1 MTAFWPYPP
10 QSLSETLD
18 FYTDVRA
25 ARSSETRDSLKD
37 ATRMMDISHTLP
49 FREAEEALELFWS
62 APLGEWVVPVWP
74 EFSKGGPLL
83 LGATTVTCDTDA
95 SYKVGGYV
103 YIGDGVLSEF
113 RVVQS
118 IGSGSIV
125 ITAGT
130 SRAYAAPMVAP
141 AEQCYCPGG
150 ITTSRG
156 YPMKDL
162 AGQWMSLEPA
172 DQADNPFP
180 THGGFPV
187 VTDPGVLT
195 APLSGSVSR
204 ALQVLESRFGVYAL
218 AETETYTRRR
228 STLQFMD
235 QSGKWE
241 RRKFLHY
248 CRGQDQA
255 FYVPTWQN
263 DLPLQASVSSGD
275 TTIQVQKL
283 TPTAGQLVGRVIQI
297 ENAAGTKYHR
307 TITAATTLL
316 GVTTLTVAAGIT
328 AGTDAVVSLMTLY
341 RFETDQLSLSHMFTP
356 NGLITA
362 FSAPLVETL
371 A

>member
-1 MTAFWPYPP
+1 MPSFWPYPP
-10 QSLSETLD
+10 QSLSETLQ
-18 FYTDVRA
+18 FYTDVRG
-25 ARSSETRDSLKD
+25 ARASETRDSLKD

-49 FREAEEALELFWS
+49 FRDAEEALELFRS
-62 APLGEWVVPVWP
+62 DPLGEWVVPVWP
-74 EFSKGGPLL
+74 EFSHGGALI
-83 LGATTVTCDTDA
+83 LGATTITCDTDA

-130 SRAYAAPMVAP
+130 SRAYTAPMIAP
-141 AEQCYCPGG
+141 AEQCYAPGG
-150 ITTSRG
+150 IQTARG
-156 YPMKDL
+156 FPLIDL
-162 AGQWMSLEPA
+162 AVQWMSLEPA
-172 DQADNPFP
+172 DQSDNPFV

-195 APLSGSVSR
+195 APLSGNLSR
-204 ALQVLESRFGVYAL
+204 ALQVLDSRFGAYAL

-235 QSGKWE
+235 QSGRWS
-241 RRKFLHY
+241 RRQFLHY

-275 TTIQVQKL
+275 TTIQVKKL
-283 TPTAGQLVGRVIQI
+283 TPTAAQLVGRVIQI
-297 ENAAGTKYHR
+297 ENAGVLYHR

-316 GVTTLTVAAGIT
+316 DVTTLTVASGIT

-341 RFETDQLSLSHMFTP
+341 RFETDSLTLSHMFTA
-356 NGLITA
+356 NGLLTS
-362 FSAPLVETL
+362 FGAPLVETL